1 MRLTNENV
9 LIASLLGSQA
19 VKSLPRFAAV
29 QNEMAKH
36 VIPPI
41 PFLPIRYNE
50 QIEEIRN
57 PQTDADIWMYNPPI
71 GKDKQFF
78 PFSFK
83 RETEEQFYTLPWEP
97 MISISAKNNI
107 AKRTVAKAGSQFVGT
122 IKERF
127 STDDFEI
134 TITGAFYG
142 YSEFGKSPDTYP
154 REDME
159 RLRDYLLTAERLRVN
174 SEPLQMLGINFI
186 VIEEMSFPFTKGE
199 NVQAY
204 EIRAVSDFPW
214 KLLYERKVGRVETGE
229 LEYEIAEDES

>member
-41 PFLPIRYNE
+41 PFLPIQNQGIIR
-50 QIEEIRN
+50 EEDSQEFEN
-57 PQTDADIWMYNPPI
+57 AWVNDPQLPEDR
-71 GKDKQFF
+71 QFF

-83 RETEEQFYTLPWEP
+83 KESEEQFYTLPWEP
-97 MISISAKNNI
+97 LISINARNNI
-107 AKRTVAKAGSQFVGT
+107 AKRTVAKAGSQFIGT

-142 YSEFGKSPDTYP
+142 NQLKGTSQETYP
-154 REDME
+154 RKDME
-159 RLRDYLLTAERLRVN
+159 RLRDYLLTPERLEVN
-174 SEPLQMLGINFI
+174 SEPLETLGINFI
-186 VIEEMSFPFTKGE
+186 VIEEMNFPFTKGE

-204 EIRAVSDFPW
+204 EIRAVSDFNW
-214 KLLYERKVGRVETGE
+214 DLLYERKVGI
-229 LEYEIAEDES
+229 LEVGDLEVGILEP